1 MTPYYV
7 APGQCT
13 DLEPFPGWYV
23 LGADGQPVEV
33 LEKAGEAQ

>member
-13 DLEPFPGWYV
+13 DLEPFPGWYT
-23 LGADGQPVEV
+23 LDESGQPVEV
-33 LEKAGEAQ
+33 LEKAGNHD

>member
-7 APGQCT
+7 AAGQCT

-23 LGADGQPVEV
+23 IGPDGMPVEV
-33 LEKAGEAQ
+33 LEKAGAEQ

>member
-13 DLEPFPGWYV
+13 DLEPFSGWYV
-23 LGADGQPVEV
+23 LDDHGNPVEV
-33 LEKAGEAQ
+33 AHG

>member
-1 MTPYYV
+1 MPYYV

-23 LGADGQPVEV
+23 LGPDGYPMEINQ
-33 LEKAGEAQ
+33 

>member
-23 LGADGQPVEV
+23 LGEDGCPVEI
-33 LEKAGEAQ
+33 AHA

>member
-7 APGQCT
+7 ASGQCT

-23 LGADGQPVEV
+23 IGPDGMPMEV
-33 LEKAGEAQ
+33 LEKAGAEQ